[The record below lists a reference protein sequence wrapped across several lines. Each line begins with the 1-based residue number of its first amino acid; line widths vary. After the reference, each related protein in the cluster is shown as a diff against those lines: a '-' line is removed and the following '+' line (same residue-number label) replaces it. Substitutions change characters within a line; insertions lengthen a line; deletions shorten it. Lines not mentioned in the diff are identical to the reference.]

1 MKFKNIICVFLI
13 AIMCFSFTSC
23 KENAVQLS
31 TDDSQEN
38 NNSAVTRDYITLLYS
53 ASDGFNPYTAKT
65 DINRHIC
72 KLLYE
77 PLVKLDNEYNP
88 IKYIADNITFGDK
101 TCTVTLKN
109 KVFSDGA
116 AITAKDIVYSYNL
129 AKNSA
134 SSYASKLY
142 NVESCTEK
150 ADGSVF
156 FKLYKNDIY
165 FTNLLTFPIIKSESD
180 KITDSD
186 SVLQPP
192 IGSGKFKVN
201 KDQDGLELNITSFD
215 KKSNVKTVKLINAPD
230 IESVTHY
237 AQIGAAD
244 MYYTDISDGNITR
257 MSGKRTDINLNSL
270 VYIGINQNYGQLL
283 SKEFRNI
290 LSTGIDRE
298 KICKNAYFNN
308 AVAANGF
315 FNPSWSEVKSVQNIQ
330 INANKELTIEN
341 LERIG
346 YNKLDSVGNRV
357 NSNGNSIDLTL
368 LVNSENRMRVV
379 LANMLA
385 SQLSE
390 YGIKILVFEKPYE
403 QYVEALKTNEF
414 QLYLGEVKLTENMDI
429 SHMLTE
435 GGQLAFGLPTFENTE
450 ASPEKEDEGKEETEQ
465 QDTILKNPYEVISG
479 FYDGK
484 NSITDIAT
492 VLQSEMPFIPICYRT
507 ASLFYNDNI
516 ENVINSSECDIYFSI
531 ESYICNK

>member
-1 MKFKNIICVFLI
+1 MKFKNIFCVFLI
-13 AIMCFSFTSC
+13 AIMCFSFSAC
-23 KENAVQLS
+23 KENTVPLS
-31 TDDSQEN
+31 SDDSQEN
-38 NNSAVTRDYITLLYS
+38 NNSAATRDYITLLYS
-53 ASDGFNPYTAKT
+53 ESDGFNPYTAKT

-88 IKYIADNITFGDK
+88 INYIADKITYGDK
-101 TCTVTLKN
+101 SCIVSLKT
-109 KVFSDGA
+109 KVFSDGT
-116 AITAKDIVYSYNL
+116 AIKANDIVYSYNL

-134 SSYASKLY
+134 SSYSLKLY
-142 NVESCTEK
+142 NVVSCTEN
-150 ADGSVF
+150 ADGSVV
-156 FKLYKNDIY
+156 FKLYKNDPY
-165 FTNLLTFPIIKSESD
+165 FSNLLTFPIIKSQSD
-180 KITDSD
+180 KITDTD

-201 KDQDGLELNITSFD
+201 KEQDGLELNTISFD
-215 KKSNVKTVKLINAPD
+215 KKSNIKFIKLINAPD

-270 VYIGINQNYGQLL
+270 VYIGVNQNYGQLN
-283 SKEFRNI
+283 SKEFRSI

-298 KICKNAYFNN
+298 KICKNAFFNN

-315 FNPSWSEVKSVQNIQ
+315 FNPFWSEVKSVQNIQ

-346 YNKLDSVGNRV
+346 YNKLDSVGNRI
-357 NSNGNSIDLTL
+357 NSNGNSISLTL

-379 LANMLA
+379 LANMLV
-385 SQLSE
+385 SQFSE
-390 YGIKILVFEKPYE
+390 YGIKVSVIEKPYV
-403 QYVEALKTNEF
+403 QYVEALNNNDF

-429 SHMLTE
+429 SYMLTE
-435 GGQLAFGLPTFENTE
+435 GSHLAFGLPTLENEVDSAEKENTE
-450 ASPEKEDEGKEETEQ
+450 ITEPEI
-465 QDTILKNPYEVISG
+465 QDTIIKNPYEVING
-479 FYDGK
+479 FYEGE